1 MKINFSKKI
10 IKKINSKKATISVIG
25 LGYVGLPLSLALS
38 KAKFKVFGIDNN
50 VERVKLLKNRISY
63 ISTIKNSQIRK
74 LDNKK
79 FIPTNNFEEI
89 LNSDVIII
97 CVPTPIDS
105 RKKPNMKYVKNVVKQ
120 IDKYV
125 KKFQTIIFECTSYP
139 GTTEEYFLPLL
150 KKKKFHVG
158 KDFFLGYSPERED
171 PGNEN
176 YSILKN
182 NLSKVVSGYSE
193 SCRNIVKAIYEQVSN
208 EVYLCNDIKTAEFT
222 KLLENIYRSVNIGLI
237 NELHTVCKK
246 MNINIFDAI
255 NAAKTKPFGFN
266 SFYPGPG
273 VGGHCIP
280 VDPYFL
286 TYKAKQLG
294 INTKFIKLA
303 GKINDDRPNE
313 ISREILNYIKKNKLK
328 KNILIM
334 GITYKKN
341 SDDLRESPILKVYNL
356 LNKKM
361 KNKVLVCDPMLS
373 NFNRKT
379 LKNIK
384 FIDLKEL
391 DKKSFH
397 KKIDL
402 CFIGSNHDAFNYEK
416 ISKNF
421 KTIFDSRD
429 SFDRQENNVKII

>member
-1 MKINFSKKI
+1 MKIDFSKKI

-25 LGYVGLPLSLALS
+25 LGYVGLPLCLALS

-50 VERVKLLKNRISY
+50 VERVKLLKNGISY
-63 ISTIKNSQIRK
+63 ISTIKNFQIRK

-139 GTTEEYFLPLL
+139 GTTEEYFLPIL
-150 KKKKFHVG
+150 KKKKFNVG

-176 YSILKN
+176 YSVLKN

-193 SCRNIVKAIYEQVSN
+193 SCRDIVKAIYEQVSN

-303 GKINDDRPNE
+303 GKINDERPNE

-356 LNKKM
+356 LNKKI

-373 NFNRKT
+373 NFNRKV

-391 DKKSFH
+391 DNKSFH

-402 CFIGSNHDAFNYEK
+402 CFIGSNHDAFNYKK

>member
-1 MKINFSKKI
+1 MKIDISKKI
-10 IKKINSKKATISVIG
+10 IKKINSKKAKISVIG
-25 LGYVGLPLSLALS
+25 LGYVGLPLCLALA

-50 VERVKLLKNRISY
+50 VERIQLLKDGISY
-63 ISTIKNSQIRK
+63 ISTIKNSQIRN
-74 LDNKK
+74 LDYKK
-79 FIPTNNFEEI
+79 FIPTNDFKEI

-120 IDKYV
+120 IDRHV

-139 GTTEEYFLPLL
+139 GTTEEFFLPIL
-150 KKKKFHVG
+150 KKKKFNVG
-158 KDFFLGYSPERED
+158 KNIFLRYSPERED
-171 PGNEN
+171 PGNKN

-182 NLSKVVSGYSE
+182 NLSKVVSGYSV

-237 NELHTVCKK
+237 NELHSVCKK
-246 MNINIFDAI
+246 MDINIFDAI
-255 NAAKTKPFGFN
+255 KAAKTKPFGFN

-294 INTKFIKLA
+294 VNTKFIKLA
-303 GKINDDRPNE
+303 GKINDNRPNE
-313 ISREILNYIKKNKLK
+313 ISKEILNYIKKNKLK

-341 SDDLRESPILKVYNL
+341 SDDLRESPVLKVYNL

-361 KNKVLVCDPMLS
+361 KNKVFVCDPMLS
-373 NFNRKT
+373 NLNKKS

-384 FIDLKEL
+384 FINLKEL
-391 DKKSFH
+391 NNKSIYKKF
-397 KKIDL
+397 DL
-402 CFIGSNHDAFNYEK
+402 CFVGSNHDVFNYKK

-421 KTIFDSRD
+421 KAVFDSRD
-429 SFDRQENNVKII
+429 SFDGLENNIRII

>member
-10 IKKINSKKATISVIG
+10 IKKINSKKVVISVIG
-25 LGYVGLPLSLALS
+25 LGYVGLPLCLALS

-50 VERVKLLKNRISY
+50 AERIQLLKNKISY
-63 ISTIKNSQIRK
+63 ISTIKNSQIRN
-74 LDNKK
+74 LDYKK
-79 FIPTNNFEEI
+79 FIPTNDFKEI
-89 LNSDVIII
+89 LNSDIIII

-139 GTTEEYFLPLL
+139 GTTEEYFLPIF
-150 KKKKFHVG
+150 KKKKFNLG
-158 KDFFLGYSPERED
+158 KNIFLGYSPERED
-171 PGNEN
+171 PGNKN

-182 NLSKVVSGYSE
+182 NLSKVVSGYSKN
-193 SCRNIVKAIYEQVSN
+193 CRNIVKAIYEQVSN
-208 EVYLCNDIKTAEFT
+208 EVYSCNDIKTAEFT

-246 MNINIFDAI
+246 MDINIFDAI
-255 NAAKTKPFGFN
+255 KAAKTKPFGFN

-294 INTKFIKLA
+294 VNTKFIKLA
-303 GKINDDRPNE
+303 GKINDNRPNE
-313 ISREILNYIKKNKLK
+313 ISKEILSYVKKHKLK

-341 SDDLRESPILKVYNL
+341 SDDLRESPILKVYNF
-356 LNKKM
+356 LNKKI
-361 KNKVLVCDPMLS
+361 KNKILVCDPMLS
-373 NFNRKT
+373 NFTKKN

-384 FIDLKEL
+384 FVSLKEL
-391 DKKSFH
+391 NSKKFF
-397 KKIDL
+397 KRFDL
-402 CFIGSNHDAFNYEK
+402 CFIGSNHDTFNYKK
-416 ISKNF
+416 ITKNF
-421 KTIFDSRD
+421 KIIFDSRD
-429 SFDRQENNVKII
+429 SFDKLENKIKII

>member
-139 GTTEEYFLPLL
+139 GTTEEYFLPIL

>member
-1 MKINFSKKI
+1 MKIDTSKKI
-10 IKKINSKKATISVIG
+10 IKKINSKKAVISVIG
-25 LGYVGLPLSLALS
+25 LGYVGLPLCLALT
-38 KAKFKVFGIDNN
+38 KANFKVFSIDNN
-50 VERVKLLKNRISY
+50 VERVQLLKNGISY
-63 ISTIKNSQIRK
+63 ISTIKNSQIRN
-74 LDNKK
+74 LNYKK
-79 FIPTNNFEEI
+79 FIPTNDFKEI
-89 LNSDVIII
+89 LNSDIIII

-139 GTTEEYFLPLL
+139 GTTEEYFLPIF
-150 KKKKFHVG
+150 KKKKFKVG
-158 KDFFLGYSPERED
+158 KNIFLGYSPERED
-171 PGNEN
+171 PGNKN

-246 MNINIFDAI
+246 MDINIFDAI
-255 NAAKTKPFGFN
+255 KAAKTKPFGFN

-294 INTKFIKLA
+294 VNTKFIKLA
-303 GKINDDRPNE
+303 GKINDNRPYE
-313 ISREILNYIKKNKLK
+313 ISKEILNHIKKNKLK
-328 KNILIM
+328 KKILIM

-361 KNKVLVCDPMLS
+361 KNKILVCDPMLS
-373 NFNRKT
+373 NFTKKN
-379 LKNIK
+379 LKSIK
-384 FIDLKEL
+384 FVSLKEMNNKNFF
-391 DKKSFH
+391 KKF
-397 KKIDL
+397 DL
-402 CFIGSNHDAFNYEK
+402 CFIGSNHDTFNYKK
-416 ISKNF
+416 ISENF

-429 SFDRQENNVKII
+429 SFNKLENKIKII

>member
-1 MKINFSKKI
+1 MKIDTSKKI
-10 IKKINSKKATISVIG
+10 IKKINSKKAVISVIG
-25 LGYVGLPLSLALS
+25 LGYVGLPLCLALT
-38 KAKFKVFGIDNN
+38 KANFKVFSIDNN
-50 VERVKLLKNRISY
+50 VERVQLLKNGISY
-63 ISTIKNSQIRK
+63 ISTIKNSQIRN
-74 LDNKK
+74 LNYKK
-79 FIPTNNFEEI
+79 FIPTNDFKEI
-89 LNSDVIII
+89 LNSDIIII

-139 GTTEEYFLPLL
+139 GTTEEYFLPIF
-150 KKKKFHVG
+150 KKKKFKVG
-158 KDFFLGYSPERED
+158 KNIFLGYSPERED
-171 PGNEN
+171 PGNKN

-246 MNINIFDAI
+246 MDINIFDAI
-255 NAAKTKPFGFN
+255 KAAKTKPFGFN

-294 INTKFIKLA
+294 VNTKFIKLA
-303 GKINDDRPNE
+303 GKINDNRPYE
-313 ISREILNYIKKNKLK
+313 ISKEILNYIKKNKLK
-328 KNILIM
+328 KKILIM

-361 KNKVLVCDPMLS
+361 KNKILVCDPMLS
-373 NFNRKT
+373 NFTKKN
-379 LKNIK
+379 LKSIK
-384 FIDLKEL
+384 FVSLKEMNNKNFF
-391 DKKSFH
+391 KKF
-397 KKIDL
+397 DL
-402 CFIGSNHDAFNYEK
+402 CFIGSNHDTFNYKK
-416 ISKNF
+416 ITENF

-429 SFDRQENNVKII
+429 SFNKLENKIKII